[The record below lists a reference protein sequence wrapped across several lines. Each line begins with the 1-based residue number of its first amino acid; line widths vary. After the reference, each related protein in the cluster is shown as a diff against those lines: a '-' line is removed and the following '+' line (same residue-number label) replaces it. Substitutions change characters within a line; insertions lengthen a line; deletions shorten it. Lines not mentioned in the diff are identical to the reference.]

1 VSSPHPFPFGERR
14 CRPFLHDMLEVG
26 TRAATYL
33 SNEDE
38 GWGPWVRVDL
48 RVDLSR
54 TVLRHN
60 QWLPSPH
67 PIPAQRVPA

>member
-1 VSSPHPFPFGERR
+1 MSPFPFGERR

-26 TRAATYL
+26 DRAATYL

-38 GWGPWVRVDL
+38 GWGPWVRVNL

-54 TVLRHN
+54 AVLRHN

-67 PIPAQRVPA
+67 PEPRLPAQRVPA